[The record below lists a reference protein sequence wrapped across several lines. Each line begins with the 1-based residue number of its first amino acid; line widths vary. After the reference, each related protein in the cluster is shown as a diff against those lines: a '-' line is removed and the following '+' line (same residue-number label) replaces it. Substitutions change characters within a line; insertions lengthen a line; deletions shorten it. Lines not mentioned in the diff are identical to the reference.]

1 MKKKSLFTLLTIAL
15 ILACAPLGLPPQA
28 SQPGLE
34 TIVAATMQ
42 GLLPTQ
48 AQQNPSPAETP
59 AAPPPAFSG
68 TPLQFANLSLTI
80 PPGLAVGG
88 SGAQISPASGENV
101 EPWGVTPGH
110 TELTLTGYA
119 LADRFHQPKM
129 YVYPAQGFA
138 AMNNGAAESIL
149 RLQTVLANPTAP
161 LTEDT
166 IPFVP
171 FFNAG
176 AVFTAQAK
184 VISFQNGL
192 GVRMLTQYAQSIVPV
207 NNHDMFYHFQG
218 LTHDGQ
224 TYVIVVLPASAPF
237 LAENWEASAPPD
249 GVPFPGYDA
258 SYADIETYY
267 QQVVAKLDAS
277 SPDTFSPS
285 LALLDALVQSL
296 DLTARP

>member
-1 MKKKSLFTLLTIAL
+1 MKKIPLFGAL
-15 ILACAPLGLPPQA
+15 ALIIILACSPFGVPSQPG
-28 SQPGLE
+28 QPGLE

-48 AQQNPSPAETP
+48 AQQNPPPAETP
-59 AAPPPAFSG
+59 AAPLPAFSG

-88 SGAQISPASGENV
+88 SGAQIPPASGEDV

-110 TELTLTGYA
+110 TELTFTGYA
-119 LADRFHQPKM
+119 LPDRFHEPKI

-138 AMNNGAAESIL
+138 ALNNGAAESIL
-149 RLQTVLANPTAP
+149 RLQTVLADPNAP
-161 LTEDT
+161 LSEGK

-184 VISFQNGL
+184 VIPFQNGV
-192 GVRMLTQYAQSIVPV
+192 GVRMLTQYAQSFAHV
-207 NNHDMFYHFQG
+207 NNHEMFYHFQG

-224 TYVIVVLPASAPF
+224 TYIIVILPASAPF
-237 LAENWEASAPPD
+237 LAANGEAPAPAD
-249 GVPFPGYDA
+249 GVPFPGYEDLN
-258 SYADIETYY
+258 ADFAAYY
-267 QQVVAKLDAS
+267 QQVIARLDATP
-277 SPDTFSPS
+277 PDTFNPS
-285 LALLDALVQSL
+285 LTLLDALISSL
-296 DLTARP
+296 SIAAP

>member
-1 MKKKSLFTLLTIAL
+1 MKKILLSIAL
-15 ILACAPLGLPPQA
+15 ALVVILACAPFGLPPQTN
-28 SQPGLE
+28 QPGLE

-42 GLLPTQ
+42 GLLPTS
-48 AQQNPSPAETP
+48 AQQNPPPAETP

-88 SGAQISPASGENV
+88 SGAQIPPASGENV
-101 EPWGVTPGH
+101 EPWDVTPGH
-110 TELTLTGYA
+110 TELTFTGYA
-119 LADRFHQPKM
+119 LADRFHQPKI

-138 AMNNGAAESIL
+138 AMNNGAADNIL
-149 RLQTVLANPTAP
+149 RLQTILANPP
-161 LTEDT
+161 SSLTEDN

-176 AVFTAQAK
+176 AVFNAQAK

-207 NNHDMFYHFQG
+207 NNHEMFYHFQG

-224 TYVIVVLPASAPF
+224 MYVIVVLPASAPF
-237 LAENWEASAPPD
+237 LAENWEAPAPA
-249 GVPFPGYDA
+249 GGFPFPGYDA
-258 SYADIETYY
+258 SYTDVEAYY
-267 QQVVAKLDAS
+267 QQVIAKLDAS
-277 SPDTFSPS
+277 SPETFTPS
-285 LALLDALVQSL
+285 LTLLDALVGSL
-296 DLTARP
+296 NITTP